1 MTKKRILYLQSTSE
15 IGGSDVALLRLIENL
30 DKNLFES
37 YVILP
42 QDGPLAE
49 KLRKHACE
57 IHFMQEMLK
66 LTTRKG
72 KIFYLSYL
80 INYPF
85 AVRKIARWIRE
96 KNIDLIH
103 TNTVHNLY
111 GYFAAKLSG
120 RPHVW
125 HVREIVVQSRL
136 LWSIEKFLLK
146 RFSDCIIVISEAVA
160 EMFGKSRNEFPLR
173 TIPDGVD
180 LELYHPENEGS
191 LEISPDVPVVGM
203 VARLDRWKGM
213 DVFLKAIAICKKQ
226 RPEVQYVIVGGEIE
240 GGKEYANELYKL
252 AHDLHLNGIVHFAG
266 WRYGPE
272 DMPGVYAA
280 FDIVVHASTYPEP
293 FGLVI
298 LEAMA
303 TGKPVVA
310 ANQGGPKEICVNQET
325 ALLVLPGVPEKLAEA
340 ILKLIQNPELAR
352 TMGKEGRKR
361 VEQFYDQ
368 RLCVKSIESIYKEL
382 LSMDEPRVALQL

>member
-15 IGGSDVALLRLIENL
+15 IGGSDVSLLRLIENL
-30 DKNLFES
+30 DKNLFEA

-42 QDGPLAE
+42 HDGPLTE
-49 KLRKHACE
+49 KLREHASE
-57 IHFMQEMLK
+57 IYFMKEMLK

-72 KIFYLSYL
+72 KTFYLRYL

-96 KNIDLIH
+96 RKIDLVH
-103 TNTVHNLY
+103 TNSVHNLY
-111 GYFAAKLSG
+111 GFLAAKLAG

-125 HVREIVVQSRL
+125 HVREIVLQSRF
-136 LWSIEKFLLK
+136 LWMIEKFLLK
-146 RFSDCIIVISEAVA
+146 RFSQSIIVTSDAIA
-160 EMFGKSRNEFPLR
+160 EMFGKSRNEFPLQK
-173 TIPDGVD
+173 IPNGVD
-180 LELYHPENEGS
+180 LELYHPENEGHLDLPS
-191 LEISPDVPVVGM
+191 GVPVVGM
-203 VARLDRWKGM
+203 VARLDRWKGV
-213 DVFLKAIAICKKQ
+213 DIFLKAIAICKKQ

-240 GGKEYANELYKL
+240 GSREYANGLYKL
-252 AHDLHLNGIVHFAG
+252 AHDLNLNGIVHFAG

-272 DMPGVYAA
+272 DMPRVYAA
-280 FDIVVHASTYPEP
+280 FDIVVHSSTYPEP

-310 ANQGGPKEICVNQET
+310 TNQGGPKEICVNQET
-325 ALLVLPGVPEKLAEA
+325 ALLVLPGDPEKLAEA
-340 ILKLIQNPELAR
+340 ILILIQKPGLAR
-352 TMGKEGRKR
+352 KMGKEGRKR
-361 VEQFYDQ
+361 VEQIYDQ

-382 LSMDEPRVALQL
+382 LSMDEPCVALQL